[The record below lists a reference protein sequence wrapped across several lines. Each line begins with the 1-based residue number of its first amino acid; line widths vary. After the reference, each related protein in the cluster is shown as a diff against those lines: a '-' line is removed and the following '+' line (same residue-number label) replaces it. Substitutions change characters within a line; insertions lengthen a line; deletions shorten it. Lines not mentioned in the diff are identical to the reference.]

1 MYSVGYRLASTR
13 FALELYGVRVVTET
27 GDDGD
32 GGGNNAEVTSEVTRS
47 SIEVVVSI
55 SEVVVFVSTVIG
67 LNEVFF
73 VFV

>member
-32 GGGNNAEVTSEVTRS
+32 GGGNNAEVTSEETRS